1 MYSPPDDAALP
12 APGFPIRR
20 SAGQRLFSA
29 SPRLIAAVHVLH
41 RLLVPRHP
49 PCALLI
55 LTVSS
60 PGVRVRAGWF
70 ITHNYWPCAVF
81 KVHRGARG
89 GVLPPGGLSKLSSV
103 PGGAWPPASPVDVLG
118 LPRKE
123 VIQPQLPLRLPC
135 YDFTPI
141 TSPTFDGSL
150 LAVRPPASGVACFR
164 GVTGGVYKARER
176 IHRGI
181 ADPRLLAT
189 PTSWRRVSASNP
201 NRDALFGIRS
211 TSRYCNPLYAPM

>member
-1 MYSPPDDAALP
+1 MYSAMDDATLP

-29 SPRLIAAVHVLH
+29 SPRLIAAVHVLL

-49 PCALLI
+49 PCALSI

-60 PGVRVRAGWF
+60 VRARR
-70 ITHNYWPCAVF
+70 
-81 KVHRGARG
+81 RGRCKFTLLAF
-89 GVLPPGGLSKLSSV
+89 VQFSSSAEAGKAKRLR
-103 PGGAWPPASPVDVLG
+103 PRSLKTEQRRPVDISGL

-141 TSPTFDGSL
+141 TGPTFDGCL
-150 LAVRPPASGVACFR
+150 PEG
-164 GVTGGVYKARER
+164 
-176 IHRGI
+176 
-181 ADPRLLAT
+181 
-189 PTSWRRVSASNP
+189 
-201 NRDALFGIRS
+201 
-211 TSRYCNPLYAPM
+211 